1 MLLPWLA
8 EECLFCWKTTNEEA
22 RMFTRDEIDTQF
34 TLEWTES
41 DIVKENGNDFCSCCE
56 TATDV
61 PQDSIQGILLY
72 DDFTLIL

>member
-1 MLLPWLA
+1 
-8 EECLFCWKTTNEEA
+8 
-22 RMFTRDEIDTQF
+22 MFTRDEIDTQF

-41 DIVKENGNDFCSCCE
+41 DIVKENGNDFSSCCE

-72 DDFTLIL
+72 NDFTLIL